1 MTCWV
6 DAAAECSSQS
16 GETILDPPRDRCPAK
31 GWALPPDGSSFLQLS
46 PHL

>member
-1 MTCWV
+1 MTGWV
-6 DAAAECSSQS
+6 DGAAECSSQS
-16 GETILDPPRDRCPAK
+16 GGDDPGSLRDRCPAK